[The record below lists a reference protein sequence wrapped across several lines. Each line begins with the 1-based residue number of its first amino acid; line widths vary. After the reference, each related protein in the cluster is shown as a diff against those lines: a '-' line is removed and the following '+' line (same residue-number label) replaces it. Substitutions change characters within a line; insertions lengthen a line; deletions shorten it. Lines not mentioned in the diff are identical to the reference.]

1 MTVKPAQSISKEDEE
16 SSKEF
21 ENPASILRQRK
32 AQLLLNSANVTTPP
46 KDFETMMKDEQKV
59 QEEITNDLLLLA
71 QNLKEQSNAANMVV
85 RKDIEALGKSNILA
99 QENNDNLHIETQ
111 KLQERSGFCGRFWV
125 WLLVLLICFT
135 FVGMFYLHLHLPL
148 SFIISFHFNFRYGR
162 VYASLQKEEYHVT
175 DARLR
180 KLFGFY
186 LNRAPR
192 EEEL

>member
-1 MTVKPAQSISKEDEE
+1 
-16 SSKEF
+16 
-21 ENPASILRQRK
+21 
-32 AQLLLNSANVTTPP
+32 
-46 KDFETMMKDEQKV
+46 
-59 QEEITNDLLLLA
+59 
-71 QNLKEQSNAANMVV
+71 MVV

>member
-16 SSKEF
+16 SNKEF

-46 KDFETMMKDEQKV
+46 KDFETMMKDEQKT
-59 QEEITNDLLLLA
+59 QEEITNDLLLLT

-99 QENNDNLHIETQ
+99 QENNDNLHIQTQ

-135 FVGMFYLHLHLPL
+135 FVGTISLNFHRRYNCL
-148 SFIISFHFNFRYGR
+148 SSNNSISISGMVVFM
-162 VYASLQKEEYHVT
+162 
-175 DARLR
+175 RLF
-180 KLFGFY
+180 KKKSTT
-186 LNRAPR
+186 
-192 EEEL
+192 